1 MAGAAHLHAAPG
13 PLRVASATSRPLD
26 AWPWARTSVL
36 AAILVALG
44 LAAPRGTPS
53 PHPSDATLSR
63 CELDPPREAPALEAC
78 LALLPRDVELM
89 LDLGALYEAGGQVD
103 KAEALYRQAIAIDP
117 KDGDVRVRLARVRLT
132 RGDLASATREAEVSL
147 RLQPNNARARAL
159 LERTRPRETP

>member
-1 MAGAAHLHAAPG
+1 
-13 PLRVASATSRPLD
+13 
-26 AWPWARTSVL
+26 
-36 AAILVALG
+36 
-44 LAAPRGTPS
+44 
-53 PHPSDATLSR
+53 
-63 CELDPPREAPALEAC
+63 
-78 LALLPRDVELM
+78 M

-159 LERTRPRETP
+159 LERTRQRETP